1 MLQIRLTDGSTH
13 DFEESVTVMQVAEHI
28 SSRLAGAALAGEVDG
43 KLVDTSH
50 LLTSDCRLRVITAKD
65 EEGLSILR
73 HSTAHLLAQAVKI
86 LFPTAQVTIG
96 PVIENGFYYDFSYS
110 SGFTQ
115 DDLFE
120 IEAKMKELA
129 KTKQKIHRF
138 EKKREEAFNY
148 FKNLGENYKAEII
161 NDLTED
167 EPISLYEQGGFSDLC
182 RGPHVPHIGHL
193 DAFKLLKVSGA
204 YWRGDSNNEMLQR
217 IYGTAWRSKKELNE
231 YLRQIEEA
239 EKRDHRKLGKQLDF
253 FHFQDDAPGMVFWH
267 PDGWTLY
274 TTIQDYIRSKLFEY
288 GYQEVQTP
296 QLMDRSLWERSGHWD
311 KFRQHMF
318 TTNIDNRDYAIK
330 PMNCPGHVQIFN
342 QGLKSYRELP
352 LRIAEFG
359 LVHRNEP
366 SGTLHGLL
374 RARRF
379 TQDDAHIFC
388 TDAQLQEE
396 VTKLIDLTFDIYRD
410 FGFQNVQVALSTR
423 PKERV
428 GDDRLWDT
436 AEKALGDAL
445 SEKDIAYTVQEGEGA
460 FYGPKHEFVLRDSIG
475 RAWQCGT
482 IQIDFS
488 MPQLL
493 GAEYISEHGS
503 KRTPVMIHRAIL
515 GSLERFI
522 GMLIEDTEGKLPTW
536 LAPTQVIIINITEKQ
551 ANYAKSIEK
560 ILKKHGVRAET
571 DLRNEKIGYKI
582 RHHTLRRVPYML
594 VVGDRERDNET
605 VSVRT
610 REGDDLGTIPVS
622 KFAYMVHAKI
632 NSFRN
637 QSEETGT

>member
-445 SEKDIAYTVQEGEGA
+445 SEKGIAYTVQEGEGA